1 VYVTWGFYFDIRVV
15 EKWQRQQLRSLEQDA
30 FDGALLVFS
39 CVIGAQRQWN
49 RNARQMSLQR
59 ARGKCWCDRSM
70 IGMPC
75 VCVHQSKYK
84 SEYSER
90 PPGAVD
96 ESLFRVDQIFM
107 PRRALFYESLKIFR
121 AI

>member
-1 VYVTWGFYFDIRVV
+1 VYVTWGFYFDIIG
-15 EKWQRQQLRSLEQDA
+15 SLKSGSA
-30 FDGALLVFS
+30 HYLFDGALLVFRF
-39 CVIGAQRQWN
+39 VIGAQRN

-70 IGMPC
+70 IGIYTVC
-75 VCVHQSKYK
+75 VCISQNIRAS
-84 SEYSER
+84 SER

-96 ESLFRVDQIFM
+96 ESLFGVDQIFM